1 MKNILFTVLLLV
13 SLESHATKYYISAT
27 GSDANSGLTSL
38 LPKQT
43 ITAVNAL
50 TLTAGDTVAF
60 KKGDG
65 WYGTLIAAYSGSVG
79 SPIVYTTYGTG
90 ATPTITG
97 FTTITSGWT
106 NEGGGIYSKVITA
119 ESQTNMVTIDGVQYG
134 MGRYPNSTFLTY
146 ESASGYVSITDNEL
160 TGTPNWTGAEAVI
173 YKNDYRIERDLITNH
188 TTNTLTYTIVSGSN
202 MSASAPN
209 KYFIQNDLKT
219 LDQYG
224 EWYHDYAG
232 TGKFYMYFGVVDPT
246 SKTVKVSTLNNL
258 IKVNSAK
265 TYITIDGLSLTGSI
279 KQAILADSNCHNV
292 TVQNSSISFAGSDG
306 AYIDGQ
312 YATINN
318 STFNYCNRI
327 SIMTVGVN
335 ATISNNTILNNSIII
350 GQGNYGWSGTS
361 AIVAAR
367 DNATV
372 IGNNIQNTGTNGIFV
387 SSDVLTGLVKNNYI
401 YNTCVWNDDHGSI
414 YCYGLRSAFVIESNV
429 IDTSDG
435 SGIYLDATSS
445 NIEVKN
451 NLVASCAVNGI
462 FIHRSH
468 DIIVTGNTVFDCG
481 LTQLMLQN
489 YINEDLMYNITATN
503 NIFVA
508 KSASQKTLWYQTI
521 YTGYA
526 SRWNTFSFS
535 GNIYARPIS
544 DATTIY
550 AMALGIG
557 GNKTLAEWKTLS
569 GTDTDAVGS
578 PVSIVSES
586 DAQFMYNETAS
597 PKNTALSWPA
607 VDMEG
612 VKKVGIVAIPAYSSY
627 IFLKDPNPAPA
638 PSQGVK
644 RPGMSGGKAGMVGNR
659 PGLI

>member
-1 MKNILFTVLLLV
+1 MKPILITLLL
-13 SLESHATKYYISAT
+13 LLCITANATKYYISAT
-27 GSDANSGLTSL
+27 GSDANSGLISL

-50 TLTAGDTVAF
+50 SLSAGDTIAF

-97 FTTITSGWT
+97 LTTITSGWT
-106 NEGGGIYSKVITA
+106 NEGGGIYSKVITS

-146 ESASGYVSITDNEL
+146 ESAVSNTSITDNQL

-173 YKNDYRIERDLITNH
+173 YKNAYRIERTVITGH
-188 TTNTLTYTIVSGSN
+188 SVGTLSYSIYSGLNTA
-202 MSASAPN
+202 ASPTDN
-209 KYFIQNDLKT
+209 YFIQNDLRT
-219 LDQYG
+219 LDAFG
-224 EWYHDYAG
+224 EWYHDYSG
-232 TGKFYMYFGVVDPT
+232 TGKLYVYFGGVDPT
-246 SKTVKVSTLNNL
+246 TKTVKVATLNNL
-258 IKVNSAK
+258 MKVNTAK
-265 TYITIDGLSLTGSI
+265 TYVTVDGLAFTGSI
-279 KQAILADSNCHNV
+279 KEAFTAQYNCHNLSIK
-292 TVQNSSISFAGSDG
+292 NSAFSFIGSDG
-306 AYIDGQ
+306 IYIDGQ

-327 SIMTVGVN
+327 SVMTVGAYASITSNTVTNN
-335 ATISNNTILNNSIII
+335 AVIV
-350 GQGNYGWSGTS
+350 GQGNYGYSGTS
-361 AIVAAR
+361 AIIVVQ

-372 IGNNIQNTGTNGIFV
+372 TGNSIQNTATNGIFV
-387 SSDVLTGLVKNNYI
+387 DGTVDTGLIKNNFI
-401 YNTCVWNDDHGSI
+401 YNTCIWNDDHGSI
-414 YCYGLRSAFVIESNV
+414 YCSGLRTALVIESNI

-451 NLVASCAVNGI
+451 NSVASCAVNGI

-468 DIIVTGNTVFDCG
+468 DITVTGNTVFDCG

-526 SRWNTFSFS
+526 DRWNTFSFS

-550 AMALGIG
+550 AMALGVG
-557 GNKTLAEWKTLS
+557 GNKTLAEWKTMS
-569 GTDTDAVGS
+569 GTDSDAIGS

-597 PKNTALSWPA
+597 PKNIALNWPA
-607 VDMEG
+607 VDMTG
-612 VKKVGIVAIPAYSSY
+612 IKKVGIITVPAYSGY
-627 IFLKDPNPAPA
+627 VFLKDPNPTVIPTGIKKPA
-638 PSQGVK
+638 L
-644 RPGMSGGKAGMVGNR
+644 SGGKAGLSGNR
-659 PGLI
+659 PGLM